1 MGYTID
7 IDTGGT
13 FTDGFFVSGERVEPV
28 KVPTSPHDLTICFL
42 ECIKAG
48 AERFGLSVE
57 DLLYETDIIR
67 FSNTIGTNTIINRD
81 GSRLGLLVTA
91 GREGLAPTRDRTENR
106 LWWTPG
112 WWNSLK
118 RKRLPPERCCRPRM
132 KKRYGGGPTPHRSRR
147 PLSGGGLI
155 LLRCQSSK

>member
-48 AERFGLSVE
+48 AERFGVSVE
-57 DLLYETDIIR
+57 DLLHDTDIIR

-91 GREGLAPTRDRTENR
+91 GRGRFGAYPN
-106 LWWTPG
+106 
-112 WWNSLK
+112 
-118 RKRLPPERCCRPRM
+118 ERWQTAS
-132 KKRYGGGPTPHRSRR
+132 GGPRD
-147 PLSGGGLI
+147 GGT
-155 LLRCQSSK
+155 R

>member
-91 GREGLAPTRDRTENR
+91 GREGLAATRDR
-106 LWWTPG
+106 
-112 WWNSLK
+112 
-118 RKRLPPERCCRPRM
+118 
-132 KKRYGGGPTPHRSRR
+132 
-147 PLSGGGLI
+147 
-155 LLRCQSSK
+155 